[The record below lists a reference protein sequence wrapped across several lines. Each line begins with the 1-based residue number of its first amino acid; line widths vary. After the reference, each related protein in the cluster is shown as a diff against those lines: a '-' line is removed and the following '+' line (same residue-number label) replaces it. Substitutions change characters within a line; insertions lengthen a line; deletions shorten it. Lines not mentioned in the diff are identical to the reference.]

1 MGLPEIIIEFR
12 HKASTAIAR
21 SERGIVAV
29 ILRDDTKGATQYTY
43 RKLSEVDFS
52 QWSERNYEYLKLI
65 FEGGPYKVIALR
77 IAADAADYSAP
88 LAVLEHLKWNYL
100 TIPGIEPTDTA
111 TITSWIKERRDAG
124 KDKKTFKAVLPN
136 CAADHEGVINLTT
149 TSITS
154 TLSESPITA
163 AEYCARIAGVLAG
176 LPLTRSATYYVLEDI
191 VDCAVPSNPDDR
203 IDGGELVI
211 VFDSEK
217 YKIGRG
223 VNSLTTIS
231 DGKTADMK
239 KIKIIEGMD
248 LYNDDICTTFAD
260 NYVGKR
266 INDYDSKQ
274 AFVAAILSYQKGITG
289 DVLDSSYDNTVSIDL
304 DAQRAY
310 LDGKGIDTADMDDV
324 AIARANTGSKVF
336 VASDIKF
343 VDAMEDLHLTTNM

>member
-1 MGLPEIIIEFR
+1 MAAAKEDAAAGVSLVVNLTRLGDLLQSQALITDLHR
-12 HKASTAIAR
+12 
-21 SERGIVAV
+21 RGRRVQLV
-29 ILRDDTKGATQYTY
+29 CLDN
-43 RKLSEVDFS
+43 F
-52 QWSERNYEYLKLI
+52 
-65 FEGGPYKVIALR
+65 
-77 IAADAADYSAP
+77 ADALSLLRHVERAWP
-88 LAVLEHLKWNYL
+88 L
-100 TIPGIEPTDTA
+100 PGAQWLAALDRDWRGAAGDLLAWT
-111 TITSWIKERRDAG
+111 RRVREVAQ
-124 KDKKTFKAVLPN
+124 PQ
-136 CAADHEGVINLTT
+136 EIINLTT

-154 TLSESPITA
+154 TLSESPFTA

-176 LPLTRSATYYVLEDI
+176 LPLTRSSTYYVLEDI
-191 VDCAVPSNPDDR
+191 VDCAVPSDPDDR

-274 AFVAAILSYQKGITG
+274 AFVAAILAYQKGITG